1 MYDNLKKFAEK
12 KGIAF
17 TKTNTKEI
25 FKADKKGKV
34 LSAKECNDL
43 VITIAKDLG
52 YLE

>member
-1 MYDNLKKFAEK
+1 MYENLKKFAEK
-12 KGIAF
+12 KGISF
-17 TKTNTKEI
+17 TKASAKET

-34 LSAKECNDL
+34 LSTTERNDL

>member
-12 KGIAF
+12 KNIVFA
-17 TKTNTKEI
+17 KADAKEI
-25 FKADKKGKV
+25 FKADKKGKE
-34 LSAKECNDL
+34 LSATERNDL

>member
-17 TKTNTKEI
+17 TKANAKEI
-25 FKADKKGKV
+25 FKADKKGKA
-34 LSAKECNDL
+34 LSTPERNDL
-43 VITIAKDLG
+43 VITMAQDLG